1 MFTDALKSPVAF
13 TALVTVA
20 SVGSSL
26 VVATIAMLCAGHDD
40 FLFAYGLAGGIPAI
54 AAPLTIYPLVRTN
67 QRLRLVQAEL
77 ERLAGTDVLTGLPN
91 RRAFFERAERIF
103 ARATVAGVSVAAMM
117 VDVDRFKAINDTHGH
132 NTGDT
137 ILTSVAA
144 TIRDAVAASGAADS
158 IVARLGGEE
167 FAILVMGLQPSAVA
181 RLAEKIGHDA
191 RRVGHRHGGET
202 ISATVSIGVSL
213 RRDDAVIDAV
223 LKAAD
228 DAVYAAKRAGR
239 DRWSFTLGEASEV
252 AVPVGIPRVRSPQA
266 RLPAHG

>member
-1 MFTDALKSPVAF
+1 MFTDALKGPVAF
-13 TALVTVA
+13 TAAVTAV
-20 SVGSSL
+20 SVGSSI
-26 VVATIAMLCAGHDD
+26 VVATVAMLIAGYDN
-40 FLFAYGLAGGIPAI
+40 FLFAYGLAGGIPAV
-54 AAPLTIYPLVRTN
+54 AAPLTIYPLVSANRRL
-67 QRLRLVQAEL
+67 QRMQGEL
-77 ERLAGTDVLTGLPN
+77 ERLALTDVLTGLPN
-91 RRAFFERAERIF
+91 RRAFFERADQIF
-103 ARATVAGVSVAAMM
+103 ERATAEGASTAAMM
-117 VDVDRFKAINDTHGH
+117 VDIDRFKSINDTHGH

-181 RLAEKIGHDA
+181 RLAVKIGHDA
-191 RRVGHRHGGET
+191 RRVEHRHGDEA

-213 RRDDAVIDAV
+213 RRDNAVVDAV

-239 DRWSFTLGEASEV
+239 DRWSFTLGEVSEF
-252 AVPVGIPRVRSPQA
+252 AVPVGMPRVGSPQA

>member
-26 VVATIAMLCAGHDD
+26 AVATIAMLCAGYDD

-67 QRLRLVQAEL
+67 RRLRLVQAEL

-103 ARATVAGVSVAAMM
+103 ARATVAGISVGAMM

-144 TIRDAVAASGAADS
+144 TIRDAVAASGASDS

-191 RRVGHRHGGET
+191 RRVEHRHGGET

-213 RRDDAVIDAV
+213 RREDADVDAV

-239 DRWSFTLGEASEV
+239 DRWSFTQGEVSELP
-252 AVPVGIPRVRSPQA
+252 VPIAISRVRSPQA
-266 RLPAHG
+266 SPPAHG

>member
-1 MFTDALKSPVAF
+1 MFAKAFTGPAAF
-13 TALVTVA
+13 TALVTAA

-26 VVATIAMLCAGHDD
+26 VVATVAMLCAGYYD
-40 FLFAYGLAGGIPAI
+40 FLFAFGLAGGIPAI

-91 RRAFFERAERIF
+91 RRAFFERADQIF
-103 ARATVAGVSVAAMM
+103 ERATAAGASVAAMM
-117 VDVDRFKAINDTHGH
+117 VDIDRFKAINDTHGH

-144 TIRDAVAASGAADS
+144 TIRDAVAVSGASDS

-181 RLAEKIGHDA
+181 RLAERIGHDA
-191 RRVGHRHGGET
+191 RRVEHRHGGEA

-213 RRDDAVIDAV
+213 RRDNAVVDAV

-239 DRWSFTLGEASEV
+239 DRWSITLGEASEF
-252 AVPVGIPRVRSPQA
+252 AVPVGISRARSPQA
-266 RLPAHG
+266 RLPALG